1 MANTKQKGLF
11 HHSSQPDTVLVNFNN
26 QINDVSRRLRILEER
41 YTNIRRKG
49 QVVEQNMLSENKKVN
64 TEIKTVNSDI
74 SDLKRG
80 IAELKSKMMLIV
92 KELQLC
98 AKKEDVQVLEKYI
111 NLWEPINF
119 VTSNEVEKIVKSMIE
134 KFK

>member
-64 TEIKTVNSDI
+64 F
-74 SDLKRG
+74 LP
-80 IAELKSKMMLIV
+80 V
-92 KELQLC
+92 KYMFPFL
-98 AKKEDVQVLEKYI
+98 
-111 NLWEPINF
+111 
-119 VTSNEVEKIVKSMIE
+119 SEKIKMIGFSPGKTLE
-134 KFK
+134 NFNT